1 MQKLYGC
8 GVRAF
13 LSSAAILIAAIFLSA
28 SLVGRAEAAILADVA
43 LSLTSFNQTIKA
55 SSTPTAVIGLNLV
68 RNSETFASTSVAFL
82 VGSGFSTTTD
92 LAVLSNATSSG
103 VALYR
108 DDPSAGTQG
117 SFDAADDVV
126 PLQSAV
132 WNMATTTLSL
142 LANETVPVNDT
153 DAANAGND
161 YFIVIQTAG
170 GAVNDHTFTANMYPG
185 SIQWNASTP
194 ANTPAA
200 TATNTI
206 TIDTAAPTLNAGITG
221 PANGSTGVPVSTF
234 IHLGFSENLDQTTLN
249 PNNVTLTAG
258 VNTIGTGLRP
268 FPNGFDLVVSN
279 PPTYTPASRFA
290 KATTVSTGFFNI
302 SGMGQIFPQGAYTA
316 PTQGDIVYT
325 QTDTF
330 PPEVGVITNATLTSG
345 TFAINNNPAFR
356 SLQITKFAT
365 PTATGF
371 TGDGAVVGVGDLI
384 VANTSAN
391 PTNVRYS
398 WHIASTS
405 VAINSTALRLDDAIA
420 SPSYATT
427 TFARLMPTATSTVGG
442 SGVLSAST
450 TLAVGN
456 LVFAKL
462 TAGGDNL
469 NTYAWHIVTAV
480 TGAGILGPQA
490 GGGTV
495 SLDRGSPTFSAS
507 SVIAKLS
514 AATLTPS
521 GGGAV
526 DTGAQ
531 DTTVF
536 SFGDIMFA
544 KASAFAANTGAYA
557 FHIVSN
563 GATGAT
569 STALRLDN
577 SASNLTSSTAYV
589 VSAGPGITDAAGNA
603 LAATSTIT
611 FTTGGTSG
619 TNTHTKN

>member
-1 MQKLYGC
+1 MQKVYGSS
-8 GVRAF
+8 VRAF

-28 SLVGRAEAAILADVA
+28 SLVGRAEATIFANVA
-43 LSLTSFNQTIKA
+43 VSLTSFNQTIKA

-68 RNSETFASTSVAFL
+68 SNSETFASTSVAFL
-82 VGSGFSTTTD
+82 VGAGFSTTTD
-92 LAVLSNATSSG
+92 LAALSNATSSG

-185 SIQWNASTP
+185 SIQWS
-194 ANTPAA
+194 ANTPPTTPVA

-206 TIDTAAPTLNAGITG
+206 RIDTAAPTLDVLMTG

-234 IHLGFSENLDQTTLN
+234 IHLGFNENLDQTTLN
-249 PNNVTLTAG
+249 PNNVTLTIG
-258 VNTIGTGLRP
+258 VNSVGVALRP
-268 FPNGFDLVVSN
+268 FPNGFDLIVSN

-290 KATTVSTGFFNI
+290 KATTVSTGFFQI
-302 SGMGQIFPQGAYTA
+302 SGTNTIFPQGGYTA
-316 PTQGDIVYT
+316 PARGDIVYT

-365 PTATGF
+365 PTATGY
-371 TGDGAVVGVGDLI
+371 TSGGAVVGVGDLV
-384 VANTSAN
+384 VANTSAK
-391 PTNVRYS
+391 PANVRYN
-398 WHIASTS
+398 WHIVTTGQALD
-405 VAINSTALRLDDAIA
+405 NSGLRLDSQDAA
-420 SPSYATT
+420 PSYATT
-427 TFARLMPTATSTVGG
+427 TFARLMPTATSTVDG

-469 NTYAWHIVTAV
+469 NTYAWHLVTAV

-495 SLDRGSPTFSAS
+495 SLDGGSPTFAAS

-514 AATLTPS
+514 TATLTPS

-531 DTTVF
+531 DATVF

-569 STALRLDN
+569 STTLRLDN
-577 SASNLTSSTAYV
+577 SASNLTASTTYV
-589 VSAGPGITDAAGNA
+589 INAKPGITDTAGNA
-603 LAATSTIT
+603 LAVAS
-611 FTTGGTSG
+611 GGRSS
-619 TNTHTKN
+619 